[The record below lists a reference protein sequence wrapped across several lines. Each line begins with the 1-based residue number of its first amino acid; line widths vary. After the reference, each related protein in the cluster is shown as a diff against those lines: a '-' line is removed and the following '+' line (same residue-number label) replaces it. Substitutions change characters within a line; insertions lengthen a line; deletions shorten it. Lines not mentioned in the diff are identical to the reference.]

1 MMEEM
6 LKNPYLPL
14 LSLLAGGVLTWL
26 CSRYY
31 YKKSGDELK
40 AESDKLRKATN
51 LIIYC
56 LAHRDAKVT
65 PQYDAE
71 GNVVSLAVDMSAK
84 LEGKGNLSADISDRK
99 RP

>member
-1 MMEEM
+1 MMEGM
-6 LKNPYLPL
+6 LKNPYFPL
-14 LSLLAGGVLTWL
+14 LTLLAGSFVTWF

-31 YKKSGDELK
+31 YKKAADELRS
-40 AESDKLRKATN
+40 ESDKLRKATN
-51 LIIYC
+51 LIVYC

-84 LEGKGNLSADISDRK
+84 LQGKGSLSADISAE
-99 RP
+99 